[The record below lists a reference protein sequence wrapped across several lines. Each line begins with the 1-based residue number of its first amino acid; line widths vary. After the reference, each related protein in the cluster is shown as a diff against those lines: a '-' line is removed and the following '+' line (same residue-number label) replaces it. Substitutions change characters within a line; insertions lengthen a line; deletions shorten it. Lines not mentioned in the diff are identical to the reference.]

1 MKDIIWILSF
11 KKLTFAIIRN
21 LKLTRYFIICDN
33 SIMTT
38 LLKYLQ
44 VKLYDVYDL
53 LKQSKRDGR

>member
-1 MKDIIWILSF
+1 MLSF

-21 LKLTRYFIICDN
+21 LKLTRYFIICDS